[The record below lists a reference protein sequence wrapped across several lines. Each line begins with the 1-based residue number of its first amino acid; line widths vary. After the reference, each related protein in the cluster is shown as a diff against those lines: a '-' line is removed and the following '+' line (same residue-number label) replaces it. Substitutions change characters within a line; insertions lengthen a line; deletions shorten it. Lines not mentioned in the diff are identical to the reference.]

1 MNRRWCLVLAAFAA
15 AACGDT
21 QLPDAVYENTVDTL
35 TLGSLT
41 GLPVSTPAAYSVA
54 DDRVVRTDQSS
65 AFDLAYLYL
74 DGRHLLLPLDALG
87 LGARTSNPGLQHSAV
102 AFDALLDPP
111 SDGYVTTDSVEVAVG
126 DVLVARSRLACYLG
140 VPEYAKLQVLSFDDQ
155 AGTFTFRVLADINCG
170 YRSLVLGIP
179 KK

>member
-1 MNRRWCLVLAAFAA
+1 MTRRWCLAVATLAV
-15 AACGDT
+15 AACGDL

-41 GLPVSTPAAYSVA
+41 GLPVSIPAAYA
-54 DDRVVRTDQSS
+54 ITDDRVVRTDQSS
-65 AFDLAYLYL
+65 AFDFAYLL
-74 DGRHLLLPLDALG
+74 QGDRHLLLPLDAIG
-87 LGARTSNPGLQHSAV
+87 LGARTSNPGLQTSSL

-111 SDGYVTTDSVEVAVG
+111 SDGYVTDDSVEVAVG

-140 VPEYAKLQVLSFDDQ
+140 VPEYAKLQILGFDDQ
-155 AGTFTFRVLADINCG
+155 AGTVTFQVLANVNCG

-179 KK
+179 NK